1 MKKKSKLLKIK
12 KPSGKLLFE
21 REVKL
26 LRRRVETFS
35 GERFKP
41 AEYSIVDS
49 FSTQKNI
56 RNPIVGAICNI
67 VS

>member
-21 REVKL
+21 REVNI
-26 LRRRVETFS
+26 LRRRIETFS
-35 GERFKP
+35 GEKFKP
-41 AEYSIVDS
+41 AEYSIMDS
-49 FSTQKNI
+49 VSVQKNI
-56 RNPIVGAICNI
+56 RNPIVGTICNI